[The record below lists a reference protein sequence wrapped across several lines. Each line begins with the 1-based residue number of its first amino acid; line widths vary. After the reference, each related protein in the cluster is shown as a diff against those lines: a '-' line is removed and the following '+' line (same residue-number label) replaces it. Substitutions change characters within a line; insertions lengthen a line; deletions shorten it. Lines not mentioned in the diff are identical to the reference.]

1 MSLGDHF
8 LFEALWQSTTDYVV
22 QSIHTTVTAKAD
34 RLCERQAQLQKPK
47 KPPFFCTDKHDTAAL
62 RTRQHFSS
70 SRRYL
75 DKASKNAPPRNRPHL
90 TKESR
95 ADRPGK
101 GEKGSVQEG
110 GILWTQPATT
120 PALGLLEVTT
130 TRVSADQYSLV
141 EEDEV
146 EEEQQPA
153 IIMAETLPLL
163 PWCICCAMVCCCRLV
178 CYGRKTRESK
188 TARRTEKRK
197 RRENCDERG
206 RK

>member
-1 MSLGDHF
+1 MSSPTT
-8 LFEALWQSTTDYVV
+8 EAK
-22 QSIHTTVTAKAD
+22 KAPV
-34 RLCERQAQLQKPK
+34 LLHRQARYGSTAHKTTLFLE
-47 KPPFFCTDKHDTAAL
+47 PPL
-62 RTRQHFSS
+62 SRQ
-70 SRRYL
+70 
-75 DKASKNAPPRNRPHL
+75 ASKNAPPRNRPHL

-178 CYGRKTRESK
+178 CYGRKNRESK
-188 TARRTEKRK
+188 TARRKGKKGKEEKK
-197 RRENCDERG
+197 GDERG

>member
-1 MSLGDHF
+1 MSSPTT
-8 LFEALWQSTTDYVV
+8 EAK
-22 QSIHTTVTAKAD
+22 KAPV
-34 RLCERQAQLQKPK
+34 LLHRQARYGSTAHKTTLFLE
-47 KPPFFCTDKHDTAAL
+47 PPL
-62 RTRQHFSS
+62 SRQ
-70 SRRYL
+70 
-75 DKASKNAPPRNRPHL
+75 ASKNAPPRNRPHL

-163 PWCICCAMVCCCRLV
+163 PWCICCAMVCCCRSCLLQKKDK
-178 CYGRKTRESK
+178 RK
-188 TARRTEKRK
+188 ARQQDGKKKRKKKRK
-197 RRENCDERG
+197 RAMRGG

>member
-34 RLCERQAQLQKPK
+34 RLCECQAQLQKPK

-70 SRRYL
+70 GRRYL

-153 IIMAETLPLL
+153 IIMAETLLLLL
-163 PWCICCAMVCCCRLV
+163 PWCICCAMVCCCRSCLL
-178 CYGRKTRESK
+178 RKKEQRKQDSK
-188 TARRTEKRK
+188 TERKKRK
-197 RRENCDERG
+197 RREKG
-206 RK
+206 R